1 MARRD
6 VGSISSLADQVLAE
20 VAQSERSKEAQLAA
34 VRQASA
40 PPPSD
45 LGEML
50 HKVAAELR
58 NAPSDDVTFEDIEN
72 HLRRGHAGRR

>member
-6 VGSISSLADQVLAE
+6 VGSIASLADQVLAE
-20 VAQSERSKEAQLAA
+20 VAQGERSKEAQLAA
-34 VRQASA
+34 VRAASA

-45 LGEML
+45 LGELL

-58 NAPSDDVTFEDIEN
+58 AAPSDEVTFGDIEDY
-72 HLRRGHAGRR
+72 LRRGHAAR